1 METKHVVMD
10 WMAVDWDKEEPPT
23 VAEGIELG
31 GLRFLGSKKQ
41 CELFLKTHSDGA
53 WLDIEELENS

>member
-1 METKHVVMD
+1 MMD